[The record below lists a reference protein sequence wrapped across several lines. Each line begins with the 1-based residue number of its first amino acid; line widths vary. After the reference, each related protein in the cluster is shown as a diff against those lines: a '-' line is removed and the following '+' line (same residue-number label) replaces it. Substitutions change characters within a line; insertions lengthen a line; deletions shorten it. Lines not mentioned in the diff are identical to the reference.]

1 MKDHRFQFSVE
12 KMARVLDVSKSGY
25 YAWKKR
31 PVSTRKKNQIRFDAD
46 VKALL
51 EESKQTYGSVRLTKG
66 LVKKGY
72 GKNRKRVF
80 RSMLRQDLKLK

>member
-1 MKDHRFQFSVE
+1 MKDHRFEFSVE

-51 EESKQTYGSVRLTKG
+51 EESKQTCGSVRLTKG
-66 LVKKGY
+66 LVKKGKVRTEKEY
-72 GKNRKRVF
+72 LEACCVKT
-80 RSMLRQDLKLK
+80 